1 MKLLLEAKDPS
12 GQPQEVEV
20 FLAGGVVHLSVDEW
34 PSASGGV
41 AAVPLT
47 RYEAAQLSN
56 ALRQAIEADLEPARK
71 APKYGVAR

>member
-20 FLAGGVVHLSVDEW
+20 FRAGGVVHLSVDEW

-41 AAVPLT
+41 AAVALT
-47 RYEAAQLSN
+47 TVEAAQLCN
-56 ALRQAIEADLEPARK
+56 ALRQAIELDLEPARK